1 MPEPIVFLPPML
13 CDARAFAHQIMA
25 FSATSP
31 VMCLPTGLA
40 DTMEQIARE
49 ILTQA
54 PPRFALAGLSM
65 GGCIALEVVRQAPG
79 RVTRLALINTT
90 AQSELPEIAAARE
103 PRIVAARAGRFC
115 DVVHAELPPSAI
127 GQGPY
132 RSDTLD
138 AMGDMARDVG
148 ADAYVMQARA
158 MQRRPDQTPT
168 LRKMRQPTLVLS
180 GGEDTVYPL
189 RRQQFMAELIPY
201 AQHRVIAGAGHLP
214 TLEAPQAAAD
224 ALRDWMQQPL
234 VLR

>member
-31 VMCLPTGLA
+31 VICLPTGLA
-40 DTMEQIARE
+40 DTMAQIARE
-49 ILTQA
+49 ILTLA
-54 PPRFALAGLSM
+54 PPKFALAGLSM
-65 GGCIALEVVRQAPG
+65 GGCIALEVVRQAPA

-90 AQSELPEIAAARE
+90 AQSELPEVAAARE

-115 DVVHAELPPSAI
+115 DVVHDELPPTAI
-127 GQGPY
+127 GQGPS

-148 ADAYVMQARA
+148 AEAYVMQARA

-214 TLEAPQAAAD
+214 TLEAPLAVTE